1 MVGVPVDVVGL
12 PVAVVGPV
20 VEAKE
25 FVAGLA
31 KKTGKVAAGTG
42 GIPAE
47 EEETN

>member
-1 MVGVPVDVVGL
+1 MPVDVVGL
-12 PVAVVGPV
+12 PVAVVVGPV

-31 KKTGKVAAGTG
+31 KKTGKVAAGTE